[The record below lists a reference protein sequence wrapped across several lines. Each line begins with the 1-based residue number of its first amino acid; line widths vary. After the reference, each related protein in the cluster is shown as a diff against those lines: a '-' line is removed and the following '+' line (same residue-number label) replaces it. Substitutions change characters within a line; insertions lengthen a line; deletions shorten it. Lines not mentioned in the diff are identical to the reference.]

1 MSRWHQKKEKFKTLI
16 QKQALEIVPKLTEP
30 NEEVQMD
37 FAGPI
42 PSGEHKQNYYILFSV
57 DRLFRFPR
65 AQVYKDC
72 NTETALNYLEEHCRI
87 HGILCTYDVI
97 KHRLLKPL
105 NLNFSV
111 KNRHNKLIVATA
123 GNHRA
128 TGMIE
133 RLIQTIKRRVAVM
146 ALDPLWSSADLAKI
160 MESIELILF
169 QQQDS
174 NLLRH
179 ITADQLTLNF
189 RP

>member
-1 MSRWHQKKEKFKTLI
+1 MSRLHQKKEKLKILI
-16 QKQALEIVPKLTEP
+16 RKQALEIVPKLTEP

-42 PSGEHKQNYYILFSV
+42 PFGEHKQNYHILLSV
-57 DRLFRFPR
+57 DRLIRFPR

-72 NTETALNYLEEHCRI
+72 DTETALNYLEEYCRI
-87 HGILCTYDVI
+87 NCILCTYDVI

-111 KNRHNKLIVATA
+111 KNRNIKLIVAIA

-133 RLIQTIKRRVAVM
+133 RLLQTIKRKVAVM
-146 ALDPLWSSADLAKI
+146 APDPLWSSADLAKI
-160 MESIELILF
+160 MESIELIPISTTRIKPSEAHYGGPTNTEF
-169 QQQDS
+169 
-174 NLLRH
+174 
-179 ITADQLTLNF
+179 
-189 RP
+189 